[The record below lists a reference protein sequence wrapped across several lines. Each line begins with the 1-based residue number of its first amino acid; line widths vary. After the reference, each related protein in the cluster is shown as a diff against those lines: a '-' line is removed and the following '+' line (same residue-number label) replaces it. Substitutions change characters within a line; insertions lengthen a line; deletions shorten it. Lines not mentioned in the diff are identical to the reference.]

1 MGAAYGG
8 GGVIMTKERFAK
20 GGIIKYVVLVL
31 IVIFIV
37 ILMLYTSGSSK
48 PFEEIRQSVASVLD
62 KSNLKEKDEASFKRN
77 TGLNAADYSG
87 VMYYASESNLSAE
100 EVLLI
105 RVRSGS
111 QIQEVRET
119 LEARIDSCISDF
131 DGYVPEE
138 VKLLEEAVLN
148 VRGNYIFFA
157 VAPKAGE
164 YLEAFRNSL

>member
-62 KSNLKEKDEASFKRN
+62 KSTSKRRMKPRLK
-77 TGLNAADYSG
+77 G
-87 VMYYASESNLSAE
+87 
-100 EVLLI
+100 
-105 RVRSGS
+105 
-111 QIQEVRET
+111 IQ
-119 LEARIDSCISDF
+119 D
-131 DGYVPEE
+131 
-138 VKLLEEAVLN
+138 
-148 VRGNYIFFA
+148 
-157 VAPKAGE
+157 
-164 YLEAFRNSL
+164 